1 MGSLGA
7 GRFVA
12 ANTALTSGDAV
23 FLYNTSQGLLSFDAD
38 GNGGGAAVPIATLSG
53 GKALFAGD
61 ISVVAAR
68 PPAGPRMIYGPRIS
82 LPTHPSPAFR
92 PGTPTALRRGVKPSL
107 SRSRRLTGGSRPSAR
122 SFDGRI
128 L

>member
-61 ISVVAAR
+61 ISVVAA
-68 PPAGPRMIYGPRIS
+68 
-82 LPTHPSPAFR
+82 
-92 PGTPTALRRGVKPSL
+92 
-107 SRSRRLTGGSRPSAR
+107 
-122 SFDGRI
+122 
-128 L
+128 